1 MSGPMPNRLS
11 IATQFPNT
19 AMPSTPAVT
28 SPLHVRG
35 FFIDSFGASGNIYL
49 TLLLAQVQLHQA
61 MKYDPGLFI
70 ARCTPGF
77 LFMRSVVVDL
87 TSSRAGRGMA
97 KSQGESWLLIQQK
110 K

>member
-1 MSGPMPNRLS
+1 
-11 IATQFPNT
+11 
-19 AMPSTPAVT
+19 MPSTPAVT

-35 FFIDSFGASGNIYL
+35 FFIDYFGASGNIYL

-77 LFMRSVVVDL
+77 LFMRPVVQ
-87 TSSRAGRGMA
+87 TG
-97 KSQGESWLLIQQK
+97 QGARRTNRRHVAHPVP
-110 K
+110 